1 MGIKDKLTK
10 LFGNEKNTDQV
21 LDKAEALATE
31 KLGADKADQIKKVRN
46 AIDDKVGDQPGDA
59 PAEGNAN

>member
-10 LFGNEKNTDQV
+10 MFGDEKNTDQV

-46 AIDDKVGDQPGDA
+46 AIDDKVGEKQGDA
-59 PAEGNAN
+59 PAE